1 MEPQEDERL
10 SHPGQA
16 HGIARINFI
25 HSTWP
30 LQLGRDMK
38 VIGLNTPIL
47 GRVIDMSKRIIQL
60 ALEMGS
66 GSGNRPFQKYEAE
79 VQLGL
84 KYLISGRSVISYIHR
99 LVPGRKKKTPQGRR
113 DFHPTRRPRYN
124 P

>member
-1 MEPQEDERL
+1 
-10 SHPGQA
+10 
-16 HGIARINFI
+16 
-25 HSTWP
+25 
-30 LQLGRDMK
+30 MK

-60 ALEMGS
+60 APEMGS
-66 GSGNRPFQKYEAE
+66 GSGNGPFQKYEAE

-84 KYLISGRSVISYIHR
+84 KYLISGSEEYYIDLARREICHHIYIHR